1 MDEHVMILP
10 IGHYPAAVN
19 TPQVMYM
26 YMYVYVYMYMYYEH
40 GVWHR
45 V

>member
-10 IGHYPAAVN
+10 IGHYPAAVD

-40 GVWHR
+40 GVCHR

>member
-10 IGHYPAAVN
+10 IRHYPAAVD

-26 YMYVYVYMYMYYEH
+26 HMYVYVYMYMYYEH
-40 GVWHR
+40 GVCHR